1 MELEEIEPKG
11 DVLDSWVEEIRF
23 SELLSVKVVVPGGE
37 SNFGLAEDDT
47 DEPVLTNPFGCRER
61 ACKGR
66 ELIDKVS
73 HGFDFWLPHYCI
85 ERDGF
90 HPPSHHFRD
99 GNQGRCDCR
108 HVWAVCEIKG
118 II

>member
-47 DEPVLTNPFGCRER
+47 DEPVLTNPFGCREM
-61 ACKGR
+61 ALKICD
-66 ELIDKVS
+66 LLNKVS
-73 HGFDFWLPHYCI
+73 YRVEGGLPDNGI
-85 ERDGF
+85 KRQL
-90 HPPSHHFRD
+90 PS
-99 GNQGRCDCR
+99 
-108 HVWAVCEIKG
+108 VLSTYW
-118 II
+118 